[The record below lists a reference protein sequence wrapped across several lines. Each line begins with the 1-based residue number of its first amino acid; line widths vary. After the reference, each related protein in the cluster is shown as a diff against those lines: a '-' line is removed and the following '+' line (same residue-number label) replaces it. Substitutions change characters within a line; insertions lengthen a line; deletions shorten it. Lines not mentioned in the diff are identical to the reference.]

1 MQGVFPRFRHKKA
14 LKEAVKANE
23 PVRLEATSLLG
34 NEYDGDLYQ
43 APPGKYF
50 VVGPDP
56 FTKRNWYASIE
67 IKNGM
72 ITVK

>member
-1 MQGVFPRFRHKKA
+1 MQGIFPRFKYKKA
-14 LKEAVKANE
+14 FKEAVKARK
-23 PVRLEATSLLG
+23 PVRLEATSLFG

-56 FTKRNWYASIE
+56 YKKRNWYVTIE
-67 IKNGM
+67 IKNGS